1 MPDAVFYTEERL
13 PRQTESE
20 PGPMRIP
27 FDWRALDWRK
37 AVKRLSVVT
46 TAGMFLVL
54 VMGTVVTNTG
64 SAEGCGHTWPL
75 CRGKLIPE
83 FAVSTA
89 IEFSHRSVTGIEG
102 LLIVALAIG
111 AWVFWRNRREIQIL
125 VPLMV
130 AFLVI
135 QALLGGLAVMYPESP
150 EVLALHFGVSLIA
163 FVSVLLVCTTLYE
176 ADGADA
182 VRDRP
187 LPRGMAVSVWAL
199 IVFTYIV
206 VYLGAYVRHKNV
218 GLACSDWPLCQG
230 SVLPSLAG
238 AAGAAR
244 GIVLLHRYAAF
255 ILTLATVALT
265 WWTYRVRRRR
275 PDLYLGA
282 RYALVTVL
290 LQAAVGAWIVFSQ
303 QSLFSAL
310 SHAAVVALYFG
321 ALSYLCVH
329 VLPRP
334 AAFRAKLVRIPP
346 KKVPAAVPTP
356 TIGEPEPTASI

>member
-1 MPDAVFYTEERL
+1 MPYSTRQDGNA
-13 PRQTESE
+13 QTEGE

-37 AVKRLSVVT
+37 AVKRLSLVT
-46 TAGMFLVL
+46 TVGMFVVL

-111 AWVFWRNRREIQIL
+111 ALAFWRQRREIQVL

-135 QALLGGLAVMYPESP
+135 QAVLGGLAVMYPESP
-150 EVLALHFGVSLIA
+150 EILALHFGISLIA

-187 LPRGMAVSVWAL
+187 LPRRMAASVWAL
-199 IVFTYIV
+199 IAFTYVV

-218 GLACSDWPLCQG
+218 GLACPDWPLCQG
-230 SVLPSLAG
+230 SVLPSLIG
-238 AAGAAR
+238 ATGAAR
-244 GIVLLHRYAAF
+244 AVVLWHRYTAF
-255 ILTLATVALT
+255 ILTVATAGLT
-265 WWTYRVRRRR
+265 WWTYRHRRAR
-275 PDLYLGA
+275 PDLWLGS

-290 LQAAVGAWIVFSQ
+290 LQAAVGAWVVYSRL
-303 QSLFSAL
+303 SLFSAL
-310 SHAAVVALYFG
+310 GHAAVVALYFG

-334 AAFRAKLVRIPP
+334 AAFRTKLVRVPQP
-346 KKVPAAVPTP
+346 KVAARTPAA
-356 TIGEPEPTASI
+356 EPAVQGWESGASS

>member
-1 MPDAVFYTEERL
+1 MH
-13 PRQTESE
+13 
-20 PGPMRIP
+20 IP
-27 FDWRALDWRK
+27 FNWRALDWRK
-37 AVKRLSVVT
+37 VVKRLAVVT

-64 SAEGCGHTWPL
+64 SAEGCGQTWPL

-111 AWVFWRNRREIQIL
+111 ALAFWRNRREIQVL

-130 AFLVI
+130 AFLII

-150 EVLALHFGVSLIA
+150 EVLALHFGISLIA
-163 FVSVLLVCTTLYE
+163 FVSVLLLCTTLYE

-187 LPRGMAVSVWAL
+187 LPRGMALSVWGL
-199 IVFTYIV
+199 IIFTYVV

-218 GLACSDWPLCQG
+218 GLACADWPLCQG
-230 SVLPSLAG
+230 TVLPSLVG
-238 AAGAAR
+238 STGAAR
-244 GIVLLHRYAAF
+244 AIVLLHRYAAF
-255 ILTLATVALT
+255 ILTLATVGLT
-265 WWTYRVRRRR
+265 WWTSRHRRAR

-290 LQAAVGAWIVFSQ
+290 LQAAVGAWVVFSRLG
-303 QSLFSAL
+303 LFSVL
-310 SHAAVVALYFG
+310 THAAVVALYFG
-321 ALSYLCVH
+321 ALSYLCIH

-334 AAFRAKLVRIPP
+334 AAFRAKLVRVPQ
-346 KKVPAAVPTP
+346 KRVPAPAPTP
-356 TIGEPEPTASI
+356 AIAGPEPGAGS